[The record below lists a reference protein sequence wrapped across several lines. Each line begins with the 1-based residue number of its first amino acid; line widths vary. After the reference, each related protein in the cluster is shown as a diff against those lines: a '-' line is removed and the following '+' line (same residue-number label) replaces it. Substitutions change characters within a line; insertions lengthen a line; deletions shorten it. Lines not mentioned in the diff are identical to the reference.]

1 MNLALMNKEEEE
13 EEILIDVSELPGSL
27 LVSFDIA

>member
-27 LVSFDIA
+27 GII

>member
-13 EEILIDVSELPGSL
+13 EEVLIDVSELPGSL

>member
-13 EEILIDVSELPGSL
+13 EEILIDVSKLPESL